1 MSDLE
6 QTAMERLRFA
16 AEMSLRVYKQPLVIT
31 YSGGKDSDVLL
42 HLAGNAGIQYEV
54 LHSLTTAD
62 APETVHHVLD
72 VFRRLELTG
81 VKCDINA
88 HVRPDGTRTTMWNLI
103 PRKLMP
109 PTRMV
114 RYCCAELKESSG
126 KNRWIATGVR
136 WAESAKRKQRGVM
149 ETIHKNKEKRLILM
163 DDNDEGRMLME
174 SCQLKGTRTVNP
186 IIDWK
191 DSDVLGYCSA
201 EEITMNPLYACGW
214 KRVGCIGC
222 PMAGKHRY
230 AEFKRYPKI
239 KAAYIRAFDRMLLER
254 EKRGK
259 AEGPMRWGTTG
270 TDVFHWWMEDG
281 VLPGQMVFDGM
292 EEDTL

>member
-42 HLAGNAGIQYEV
+42 HLAGKAGIQYEV

-62 APETVHHVLD
+62 APETVRHVLD
-72 VFRRLELTG
+72 TFRRLELTG
-81 VKCDINA
+81 VKCDIDA

-109 PTRMV
+109 PTRLV
-114 RYCCAELKESSG
+114 RYCCKELKESSG
-126 KNRWIATGVR
+126 RGRWIATGVR
-136 WAESAKRKQRGVM
+136 WAESAKRKQRGVL
-149 ETIHKNKEKRLILM
+149 ESLHRDKNKKLTLM
-163 DDNDEGRMLME
+163 NDNDESRMLIE
-174 SCQLKGTRTVNP
+174 DCQLKGTRVINA

-191 DSDVLGYCSA
+191 EADVLEYCA
-201 EEITMNPLYACGW
+201 EEKICMNPLYACGW

-222 PMAGKHRY
+222 PMAGKHRNVQF
-230 AEFKRYPKI
+230 ARYPKI
-239 KAAYIRAFDRMLLER
+239 KAAYIRAFDRMLAELQ
-254 EKRGK
+254 KRGL
-259 AEGPMRWGTTG
+259 PSYWQTG
-270 TDVFHWWMEDG
+270 DDVMHWWMEDG